1 MDNSKPLAIRYA
13 DAVDQI
19 DAQRKSIDALTAQV
33 AQLEAVTADNVAL
46 QAKVVEL
53 EASIVATGEAHNAAI
68 VEKATHIETLTAEV
82 TALKGQLALSPAHLD
97 LSAGTPAIKDQAA
110 ESANDLPIKDQF
122 AAIKNP
128 VERTAFFKKN
138 AKALWNEASK

>member
-19 DAQRKSIDALTAQV
+19 DAQRKSIDALSAQV
-33 AQLEAVTADNVAL
+33 AQLEVVTADNVAL
-46 QAKVVEL
+46 QAKVTEL

-97 LSAGTPAIKDQAA
+97 LSAG
-110 ESANDLPIKDQF
+110 
-122 AAIKNP
+122 
-128 VERTAFFKKN
+128 
-138 AKALWNEASK
+138 AKALKDGNLEGADATWDVLLASNGGDYVKTRKENPAAFAKKFQLK